1 MSQNKI
7 ACFRAQPC
15 TEFSTFLNRTGET
28 NGKKHAKHRDGA
40 SDSAKCRK
48 NEEQRLAGQE
58 PLQEPIAG
66 VDHVI
71 EETVCLFL
79 FFLFFVL
86 FCLLFFLSFFVIY
99 ACTASPRRG
108 ATHPDAVCCVPTLST
123 ASGEVGHEATQEKGM
138 LDANSGLPP
147 LQ

>member
-1 MSQNKI
+1 M
-7 ACFRAQPC
+7 
-15 TEFSTFLNRTGET
+15 
-28 NGKKHAKHRDGA
+28 
-40 SDSAKCRK
+40 
-48 NEEQRLAGQE
+48 
-58 PLQEPIAG
+58 QEPIAG
-66 VDHVI
+66 VDHVL
-71 EETVCLFL
+71 EETVFL
-79 FFLFFVL
+79 FVLFCVLFFVL
-86 FCLLFFLSFFVIY
+86 FCLVLFVIY

>member
-1 MSQNKI
+1 M
-7 ACFRAQPC
+7 
-15 TEFSTFLNRTGET
+15 FSR
-28 NGKKHAKHRDGA
+28 R
-40 SDSAKCRK
+40 
-48 NEEQRLAGQE
+48 
-58 PLQEPIAG
+58 
-66 VDHVI
+66 
-71 EETVCLFL
+71 
-79 FFLFFVL
+79 LFFVFVY
-86 FCLLFFLSFFVIY
+86 FCFIFVFFSFVFVIY